1 MEKIICQTCGQNKDI
16 DCFSIRSDTLKPRK
30 QCKDCYNSV
39 RRPTRNAHR
48 QEHREEEN
56 IKAKIW
62 REKNPDLIKANSAR
76 YRQKYGEKIKN
87 WLRQYRKEHPEKTKE
102 TAKKSYLS
110 HREARIERAKE
121 YNETQKS
128 KPGFLEKM
136 RQKSKES
143 YKRWIEKNPL
153 ANRQRNHR
161 RRVSIKGDFS
171 AQEWIALCEKH
182 NNRCLCCGEK
192 KPLEIDH
199 ILPVSK
205 GGANTIDNLQPLC
218 VSCNRSKGTKHID
231 YR

>member
-16 DCFSIRSDTLKPRK
+16 DCFSIRSDTLKLRK
-30 QCKDCYNSV
+30 QCKDCYNSI
-39 RRPTRNAHR
+39 RRPTRKSHR

-62 REKNPDLIKANSAR
+62 REKNSDLRKAQSAR

-87 WLRQYRKEHPEKTKE
+87 WLCQYRKEHPEKTKE
-102 TAKKSYLS
+102 TAKKSYLF
-110 HREARIERAKE
+110 HREARIDYAKKYYSE
-121 YNETQKS
+121 KKEES
-128 KPGFLEKM
+128 GFFEKM
-136 RQKSKES
+136 RQKSKDG

-161 RRVSIKGDFS
+161 RRVSIKGEFS
-171 AQEWIALCEKH
+171 AQEWKELCEKYD
-182 NNRCLCCGEK
+182 NRCLCCGEK
-192 KPLEIDH
+192 KALEIDH
-199 ILPVSK
+199 VLPVSK